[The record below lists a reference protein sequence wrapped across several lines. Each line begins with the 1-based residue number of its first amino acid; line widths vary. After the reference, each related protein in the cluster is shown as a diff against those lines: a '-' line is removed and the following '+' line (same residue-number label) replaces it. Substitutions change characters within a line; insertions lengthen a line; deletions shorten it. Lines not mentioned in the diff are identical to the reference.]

1 MISMAVASSTYLTLL
16 LHLAAIPFTR
26 MQKSRGAS
34 LVPCGVPPLSST
46 GGDKEFPILTRWLL
60 FVKKA
65 AIHLTRWGSTSKLFS
80 SLNSTLWS
88 TRSKPLLKFEKK
100 ILMHLPRVSSAS
112 KIVCIKKITAWVVER
127 PGRANCLVLWLSE
140 RSVRWV
146 SSHFLQ
152 TLEVEALELGPQ
164 WLASVALGSNLV
176 PVTSCRYPPE
186 LGKAQRR
193 ILSIQ
198 Q

>member
-1 MISMAVASSTYLTLL
+1 MAVASSTYLTLL

-34 LVPCGVPPLSST
+34 LVPS
-46 GGDKEFPILTRWLL
+46 
-60 FVKKA
+60 
-65 AIHLTRWGSTSKLFS
+65 
-80 SLNSTLWS
+80 
-88 TRSKPLLKFEKK
+88 
-100 ILMHLPRVSSAS
+100 
-112 KIVCIKKITAWVVER
+112 VVER
-127 PGRANCLVLWLSE
+127 PGRANCLVFWLSE

-164 WLASVALGSNLV
+164 WLASVALESNPV

-186 LGKAQRR
+186 MGKAQRR